1 MYQILLIDDD
11 FFERDLV
18 KDICDK
24 TLNSRFQLHYV
35 KDMPDATRLLSR
47 NKFDLILLDNILSKF
62 TTAKSSVPVIKE
74 ISNDAP
80 IAVISND
87 VSADY
92 LADPSIVGVDHIVE
106 KDKLPIFLKLFQST
120 YH

>member
-24 TLNSRFQLHYV
+24 TLSSKFQLHYV
-35 KDMPDATRLLSR
+35 KDMPDALRLLGR
-47 NKFDLILLDNILSKF
+47 IKFDLILLDNILSTF
-62 TTAKSSVPVIKE
+62 TNAKNSVPLIKE
-74 ISNDAP
+74 KSQEAP

-87 VSADY
+87 VSASY
-92 LADPSIVGVDHIVE
+92 LAHPSIVGVDHIVE
-106 KDKLPIFLKLFQST
+106 KSKLPAFLKLFQSL
-120 YH
+120 Y